1 MRSGTE
7 AGDALAAAVAL
18 TFGLLL
24 TVAGALHSISVAPI
38 PLLNDDPYDTR
49 RAWLLT
55 IGLIVV
61 YSGVVNTMLY
71 RRVRRRERWAL
82 GMAATATTLLL
93 AFLVIV
99 HPAANQIVLI
109 LMSGGYLTLLLW
121 RLRAGARTVTD
132 DAEGVD

>member
-1 MRSGTE
+1 M
-7 AGDALAAAVAL
+7 
-18 TFGLLL
+18 
-24 TVAGALHSISVAPI
+24 
-38 PLLNDDPYDTR
+38 LNDDPYDTR

-82 GMAATATTLLL
+82 GMAATATILLL

-121 RLRAGARTVTD
+121 RLRAGAPNCDR
-132 DAEGVD
+132 

>member
-1 MRSGTE
+1 M
-7 AGDALAAAVAL
+7 
-18 TFGLLL
+18 
-24 TVAGALHSISVAPI
+24 
-38 PLLNDDPYDTR
+38 NDDPYDTR

-82 GMAATATTLLL
+82 GMAATATILLL